1 MSGRTICVLW
11 ASVLAAASGPACA
24 SEKATWFVGAAAGQS
39 RVGDYQL
46 ERYADRLDDTST
58 SWRVFGGWRAD
69 RHFALGA
76 GYVDLGSVTSSGAEF
91 GGFKDRVEATA
102 FELLGYGIWPLSERF
117 EVYAVAGYVY
127 WDQDVRTTV
136 VGDTTR
142 GSASDDS
149 YSLGLGANAWVSE
162 RFGLQLEWRRYAEI
176 GDLAETGR
184 ENRWDVA
191 TLGVVLRFG
200 K

>member
-1 MSGRTICVLW
+1 MSRRIIAAFCG
-11 ASVLAAASGPACA
+11 SMLAATAGLAHAESAS
-24 SEKATWFVGAAAGQS
+24 WFAGAAVGQS
-39 RVGDYQL
+39 WAYEYQL
-46 ERYADRLDDTST
+46 ERYADRLDDSST

-76 GYVDLGSVTSSGAEF
+76 GYVDLGTITASGAEF

-102 FELLGYGIWPLSERF
+102 FELLGYGIWPISERY

-136 VGDTTR
+136 VGHTTR
-142 GSASDDS
+142 ASASDDS

-162 RFGLQLEWRRYAEI
+162 RFGLQLEWRRYGEI
-176 GDLAETGR
+176 GNVAETGR
-184 ENRWDVA
+184 ENHWDVA
-191 TLGVVLRFG
+191 TLGVAFRFG
-200 K
+200 R